1 MDIQV
6 TFYQGEKPIRLVP
19 HDVEIKEAQETIA
32 AAIQN
37 GRVFIPNDY
46 DAIIN
51 PAASV
56 HIEFGYYLPEDG
68 VTTYDIDRDSFLG
81 IAPLVT
87 PYS

>member
-1 MDIQV
+1 MAIHV
-6 TFYQGEKPIRLVP
+6 TFYQGEKPIRLVL
-19 HDVEIKEAQETIA
+19 HDVEIKEAQEAIA
-32 AAIQN
+32 AAIQK
-37 GRVFIPNDY
+37 GRVFILNDY
-46 DAIIN
+46 CAIIN

-68 VTTYDIDRDSFLG
+68 VITYDIDRNSFLG